1 MRQHERWRTMAWWW
15 RSIAACAIA
24 LTLGLGQ
31 AHAEIANP
39 HEGGQGRDKH
49 QSSVD
54 SKDRGNGLSEARAS
68 ASIPQAEVTP
78 PEDVTA
84 PDEAAAPDEATTPD
98 DVDDVTAPGD
108 ATVPDAVAPDATA
121 PDDATDVAAPADDQ
135 PSTDAAAD
143 IAADEDGTGV
153 KTRTRTTTRSFVR
166 DGFVVSRTRSRT
178 IAYDEDGNRAVAR
191 AVAKARAPD
200 DAAAVESGA
209 GRVVAKTSVDVT
221 GNGAASADAGGSIGV
236 NDGKVEVST
245 WGRTSAEVF

>member
-31 AHAEIANP
+31 AYAEIENA
-39 HEGGQGRDKH
+39 HEGGQGRDKEH
-49 QSSVD
+49 SSVD
-54 SKDRGNGLSEARAS
+54 SKDRSNGASEVQAS
-68 ASIPQAEVTP
+68 AAIPQAEVTP

-84 PDEAAAPDEATTPD
+84 PDEATAPEEATTP
-98 DVDDVTAPGD
+98 DDVTAPGD
-108 ATVPDAVAPDATA
+108 ATVPDDV
-121 PDDATDVAAPADDQ
+121 TDVAASAGDQ
-135 PSTDAAAD
+135 PSTDAVAD
-143 IAADEDGTGV
+143 IAADEDGAGV
-153 KTRTRTTTRSFVR
+153 TTRTRTTTRSFVK

-178 IAYDEDGNRAVAR
+178 IAYHEDGNRAVAR

-200 DAAAVESGA
+200 DVAAVENGA